1 MDPQLPAQ
9 LVQRPSC
16 AKRWESLPPHSWRE
30 HREKPSTNGVNECT
44 EARPYSFIR
53 SLFVD
58 GSPQ

>member
-1 MDPQLPAQ
+1 MRADRERLNDILEAIHNI
-9 LVQRPSC
+9 RI
-16 AKRWESLPPHSWRE
+16 SWRE

-44 EARPYSFIR
+44 NARPYSFIR